1 MSAIHV
7 QTLIEALYDGPMTL
21 LELSEKTGYPVRLV
35 LQYITEA
42 RVEGRSIF
50 AVMNG
55 EPGDALPST
64 FELREQ
70 RSEP

>member
-7 QTLIEALYDGPMTL
+7 QTLIEALYDGPLTL
-21 LELSEKTGYPVRLV
+21 QELAAKTGYPVRLV

-64 FELREQ
+64 FELR
-70 RSEP
+70 SET

>member
-1 MSAIHV
+1 VSAIHV

>member
-7 QTLIEALYDGPMTL
+7 QTLIEALYDGPLTL
-21 LELSEKTGYPVRLV
+21 QELAAKTGYPVRLV

-50 AVMNG
+50 AIIGESTG
-55 EPGDALPST
+55 EPTT
-64 FELREQ
+64 FELRE
-70 RSEP
+70 ETP